1 VTGAR
6 RTDGN
11 RTMVRTTASPCGRAG
26 LLVCL
31 VAVTGAFAPTGCATP
46 PKPPELDAF
55 EQLRKDPAVEAA
67 GKRNAD
73 LITGADGLLKRAREQ
88 WQGNDLPEA
97 RHSAL
102 LGQIKLKQMVAV
114 ADQDQAR
121 KRIAAADADLKLLAE
136 ERVRLDKDLA
146 GINEQLA
153 LLRKLQE
160 ATQQLTAEQKRA
172 AAADRIADAELA
184 IKTADTVNATAHAK
198 SLYTDAVDTLA
209 RARQELAQ
217 GNFPAAQAA
226 AESAAAK
233 ANQAAAASKPLY
245 EQETQAAQNR
255 ARAEALARDAAALA
269 GVVVRR
275 EARGPLQR
283 LVIPIAAERLFTR
296 RDTSIAS
303 NKEATLDPIAEIL
316 KKYPTYPVQVV
327 GHTDNRGRAGEQL
340 AFSLAR
346 AESVFSAL
354 VLRGVEAKR
363 MVVSGQGSTEPIAD
377 NRTAQGRTL
386 NNRVEIVFLYQ

>member
-1 VTGAR
+1 MTSGKNRCGVAR
-6 RTDGN
+6 L
-11 RTMVRTTASPCGRAG
+11 MS
-26 LLVCL
+26 LVL
-31 VAVTGAFAPTGCATP
+31 ALAMSACATP

-55 EQLRKDPAVEAA
+55 EQLRRDPTVEAA
-67 GKRNAD
+67 GKRNVD
-73 LITGADGLLKRAREQ
+73 MVSGADRLLSRAREQ
-88 WQGNDLPEA
+88 WQGNDLAEA

-102 LGQIKLKQMVAV
+102 LGQIKLKQMVAM
-114 ADQDQAR
+114 AEQDQAR
-121 KRIAAADADLKLLAE
+121 KRIAAAESESKLLTE
-136 ERVRLDKDLA
+136 ERARLDKDLA

-160 ATQQLTAEQKRA
+160 ATNQLTAEQKRA

-184 IKTADTVNATAHAK
+184 IKTADTVNATSHAK
-198 SLYTDAVDTLA
+198 SIYTEAVETLA

-217 GNFPAAQAA
+217 GNIAGAQST
-226 AESAAAK
+226 AEMAAAK
-233 ANQAAAASKPLY
+233 ANQAASMAKPQY

-255 ARAEALARDAAALA
+255 ARAEALARDAAALV

-283 LVIPIAAERLFTR
+283 LVIPIAAERLFIR

-303 NKEATLDPIAEIL
+303 NKESTLDPIAEVL

-340 AFSLAR
+340 AYSLAR

-354 VLRGVEAKR
+354 VLRGVDAKR
-363 MVVSGQGSTEPIAD
+363 MVVSGQGAGEPIAD

-386 NNRVEIVFLYQ
+386 NNRIEIVFLYQ